1 MKNKELST
9 QDVELIVELIKKQ
22 EKKYARLVDEEE
34 RIANLG
40 FGHDVWKLYKLKER
54 LAKIQ
59 NILQKVVSNP
69 MDDLSIQDIETIYNV
84 LTVGQVD
91 YEDYIK
97 FNIGL
102 SENTRAH
109 YKKIIKESK
118 SMAKKVTNY
127 LNERK
132 TIEKNNS

>member
-1 MKNKELST
+1 
-9 QDVELIVELIKKQ
+9 
-22 EKKYARLVDEEE
+22 
-34 RIANLG
+34 
-40 FGHDVWKLYKLKER
+40 
-54 LAKIQ
+54 
-59 NILQKVVSNP
+59 

-84 LTVGQVD
+84 LTVGQVN

-97 FNIGL
+97 FQVGL